1 MFITSQKRTSAELAT
16 EFTPHSIETGM
27 RLISDKTS
35 CAVGAP
41 PRMKIEFSGL
51 V

>member
-1 MFITSQKRTSAELAT
+1 VTGRK
-16 EFTPHSIETGM
+16 PH
-27 RLISDKTS
+27 SDKTS